1 MEKAAAIQYNDDL
14 PAPIVIAAGKGMLAR
29 RIKEIALEHGIEIV
43 DQPDLADALVE
54 LPLGSLIPE
63 QFYRIVAEILVYVRQ
78 VSEGSE

>member
-14 PAPIVIAAGKGMLAR
+14 PAPIVLATGKGMLAK
-29 RIKEIALEHGIEIV
+29 RIKQIARDHGIQIV

-63 QFYRIVAEILVYVRQ
+63 KYYRIVAEILVYVGR
-78 VSEGSE
+78 VS